1 MSGYLGKIMMHLP
14 TIISISILLNVI
26 IGAFLLSL
34 YFLRQQGSYLYW
46 GSSCLLFV
54 FAQITASLRV
64 FLDLPLVTHYL
75 ADLLI
80 ISAPLAAIL
89 GIHAYS
95 QSDKKCHKSCA
106 FVLILSMM
114 LLLPVHDSPL
124 NQMITTAIIATCFSY
139 AAFALRKLHVERII
153 HLALLK
159 LCFVIHALIMTIQFL
174 LLVTDYLGVINT
186 DLTHL
191 LTAMLIS
198 HIIITTLTAMIW
210 PLIMFLE
217 SEQTLSDLANR
228 DPLTGLLNRRA
239 FITISNNYLEQANQN
254 LTELCALM
262 IDIDFFKKVND
273 QYGHEAGDEALKW
286 VTKKIKSQLRE
297 HDLVARIGGEEFAVM
312 LPKTNQ
318 AQGESLSER
327 IRLAIHNDRF
337 YHQEQVLKLTISIGI
352 ITHKSGT
359 NNVSELLAEADKGL
373 YKAKSNGRN
382 QVVTMAF

>member
-1 MSGYLGKIMMHLP
+1 MMHLP

-34 YFLRQQGSYLYW
+34 YFLRQQPSYLYW

-64 FLDLPLVTHYL
+64 FIDLPLITHYL

-95 QSDKKCHKSCA
+95 QSDKKYHKACA
-106 FVLILSMM
+106 FVLILSM
-114 LLLPVHDSPL
+114 LILLPVHDSPL
-124 NQMITTAIIATCFSY
+124 NQIISTAIIAICFSY
-139 AAFALRKLHVERII
+139 AAFALRKLQVERII

-159 LCFVIHALIMTIQFL
+159 LCFVIHALIMLVQFL
-174 LLVTDYLGVINT
+174 LLVSDYKGDINT
-186 DLTHL
+186 DLSHIL
-191 LTAMLIS
+191 AVILIS

-210 PLIMFLE
+210 PLMMFLE
-217 SEQTLSDLANR
+217 SEQILSDLANR
-228 DPLTGLLNRRA
+228 DPLTGLLNRRS
-239 FITISNNYLEQANQN
+239 FIMISNNYLEQANSN

-273 QYGHEAGDEALKW
+273 QYGHETGDEALKW
-286 VTKKIKSQLRE
+286 VAKKIKSQLRE
-297 HDLVARIGGEEFAVM
+297 HDLVARIGGEEFAVI
-312 LPKTNQ
+312 LPSTSQ
-318 AQGESLSER
+318 TQGESLSER
-327 IRLAIHNDRF
+327 IRLAIHNDSF
-337 YHQEQVLKLTISIGI
+337 QYQQHSIKLSISVGI

-359 NNVSELLAEADKGL
+359 NNVNELLAEADKGL
-373 YKAKSNGRN
+373 YKAKLNGRN

>member
-1 MSGYLGKIMMHLP
+1 MMHLP

-34 YFLRQQGSYLYW
+34 YFLRQQPSYLYW

-64 FLDLPLVTHYL
+64 FIDLPLITHYL

-95 QSDKKCHKSCA
+95 QSDKKYHKACA
-106 FVLILSMM
+106 FVLILSM
-114 LLLPVHDSPL
+114 LILLPVHDSPL
-124 NQMITTAIIATCFSY
+124 NQIITTAIIAICFSY
-139 AAFALRKLHVERII
+139 AAFALRKLQVERII

-159 LCFVIHALIMTIQFL
+159 LCFVIHALIMLVQFL
-174 LLVTDYLGVINT
+174 LLVSDYKGVINT
-186 DLTHL
+186 DLSHI
-191 LTAMLIS
+191 LTVILIS

-210 PLIMFLE
+210 PLMMFLE
-217 SEQTLSDLANR
+217 SEQILSDLANR
-228 DPLTGLLNRRA
+228 DPLTGLLNRRS
-239 FITISNNYLEQANQN
+239 FIMISNNYLEQANSN

-273 QYGHEAGDEALKW
+273 QYGHETGDEALKW
-286 VTKKIKSQLRE
+286 VAKKIKSQLRE
-297 HDLVARIGGEEFAVM
+297 HDLVARIGGEEFAVI
-312 LPKTNQ
+312 LPSTSQ
-318 AQGESLSER
+318 TQGESLSER
-327 IRLAIHNDRF
+327 IRLAIHNDSF
-337 YHQEQVLKLTISIGI
+337 HCQQHSIKLSISVGI

-359 NNVSELLAEADKGL
+359 NNVNELLAEADKGL
-373 YKAKSNGRN
+373 YKAKLNGRN

>member
-1 MSGYLGKIMMHLP
+1 MMHLP

-34 YFLRQQGSYLYW
+34 YFLRQQPSYLYW

-64 FLDLPLVTHYL
+64 FIDLPLITHYL
-75 ADLLI
+75 AALLI

-95 QSDKKCHKSCA
+95 QSDKKYHKACA
-106 FVLILSMM
+106 FVLILSM
-114 LLLPVHDSPL
+114 LILLPVHDSPL
-124 NQMITTAIIATCFSY
+124 NQIISTAIIAICFSY
-139 AAFALRKLHVERII
+139 AAFALRKLQVERII

-159 LCFVIHALIMTIQFL
+159 LCFVIHALIMLVQFL
-174 LLVTDYLGVINT
+174 LLVSDYKGDINT
-186 DLTHL
+186 DLSHIL
-191 LTAMLIS
+191 AVILIS

-210 PLIMFLE
+210 PLMMFLE
-217 SEQTLSDLANR
+217 SEQILSDLANR
-228 DPLTGLLNRRA
+228 DPLTGLLNRRS
-239 FITISNNYLEQANQN
+239 FITISNNYLEQANSN

-273 QYGHEAGDEALKW
+273 QYGHETGDEALKW
-286 VTKKIKSQLRE
+286 VAKKIKSQLRE
-297 HDLVARIGGEEFAVM
+297 HDLVARIGGEEFAVI
-312 LPKTNQ
+312 LPSTSQ
-318 AQGESLSER
+318 TQGESLSER
-327 IRLAIHNDRF
+327 IRLAIHNDSF
-337 YHQEQVLKLTISIGI
+337 QYQQHSIKLSISVGI

-359 NNVSELLAEADKGL
+359 NNVNELLAEADKGL
-373 YKAKSNGRN
+373 YKAKLNGRN

>member
-1 MSGYLGKIMMHLP
+1 MMHLP

-34 YFLRQQGSYLYW
+34 YFLRQQSSYLYW

-54 FAQITASLRV
+54 CAQITASLRV
-64 FLDLPLVTHYL
+64 FIDLPLITHYL

-95 QSDKKCHKSCA
+95 QSDKKYHKACA
-106 FVLILSMM
+106 LVLILSM
-114 LLLPVHDSPL
+114 LILLPVHDSPF
-124 NQMITTAIIATCFSY
+124 NQIITTAIIAICFSY
-139 AAFALRKLHVERII
+139 AAFVLRKLHVERII

-159 LCFVIHALIMTIQFL
+159 LCFVIHALIMLVQFL
-174 LLVTDYLGVINT
+174 LLVSDYKGVINT
-186 DLTHL
+186 DLSHIL
-191 LTAMLIS
+191 AVILIS

-210 PLIMFLE
+210 PLMMFLE
-217 SEQTLSDLANR
+217 SEQILSDLANR
-228 DPLTGLLNRRA
+228 DPLTGLLNRRS
-239 FITISNNYLEQANQN
+239 FITISNNYLEPANSN

-273 QYGHEAGDEALKW
+273 QYGHETGDEALKW
-286 VTKKIKSQLRE
+286 VAKKIKSQLRE
-297 HDLVARIGGEEFAVM
+297 HDLVARIGGEEFAVI
-312 LPKTNQ
+312 LPSTSQ
-318 AQGESLSER
+318 TQGESLSER
-327 IRLAIHNDRF
+327 IRLAIHNDSF
-337 YHQEQVLKLTISIGI
+337 QYQQHSIKLSISVGI

-359 NNVSELLAEADKGL
+359 NNVNELLAEADKGL
-373 YKAKSNGRN
+373 YKAKLNGRN

>member
-1 MSGYLGKIMMHLP
+1 MMHLP

-34 YFLRQQGSYLYW
+34 YFLRQQPSYLYW

-54 FAQITASLRV
+54 CAQITASLRI
-64 FLDLPLVTHYL
+64 FIDLPLITHYL

-95 QSDKKCHKSCA
+95 QSDKKYHKACA
-106 FVLILSMM
+106 FVLILSM
-114 LLLPVHDSPL
+114 LILLPVHDSPL
-124 NQMITTAIIATCFSY
+124 NQIITTAIIAICFSY

-153 HLALLK
+153 HLVLLK
-159 LCFVIHALIMTIQFL
+159 LCFVIHALIMLVQFL
-174 LLVTDYLGVINT
+174 LLVSDYKGVINT
-186 DLTHL
+186 DLSHIL
-191 LTAMLIS
+191 AVILIS

-210 PLIMFLE
+210 PLMMFLE
-217 SEQTLSDLANR
+217 SEQILSDLANR
-228 DPLTGLLNRRA
+228 DPLTGLLNRRS
-239 FITISNNYLEQANQN
+239 FITISNNYLEQANSN

-273 QYGHEAGDEALKW
+273 QYGHETGDEALKW
-286 VTKKIKSQLRE
+286 VAKKIKSQLRE
-297 HDLVARIGGEEFAVM
+297 HDLVARIGGEEFAVI
-312 LPKTNQ
+312 LPSTSQ
-318 AQGESLSER
+318 TQGESLSER
-327 IRLAIHNDRF
+327 IRLAIHNDSF
-337 YHQEQVLKLTISIGI
+337 QYQKHSIKLSISVGI

-359 NNVSELLAEADKGL
+359 NNVNELLAEADKGL
-373 YKAKSNGRN
+373 YKAKLNGRN

>member
-1 MSGYLGKIMMHLP
+1 MMHLP

-34 YFLRQQGSYLYW
+34 YFLRQQPSYLYW

-64 FLDLPLVTHYL
+64 FIDLPLITHYL

-95 QSDKKCHKSCA
+95 QSDKKYHKACA
-106 FVLILSMM
+106 FVLILSM
-114 LLLPVHDSPL
+114 LILLPVHDSSL
-124 NQMITTAIIATCFSY
+124 NQIITTAIIAIYFSY
-139 AAFALRKLHVERII
+139 AAFALRKLQVERII

-159 LCFVIHALIMTIQFL
+159 LCFVIHALIMLVQFL
-174 LLVTDYLGVINT
+174 LLVSDYKGVINT
-186 DLTHL
+186 DLTHI
-191 LTAMLIS
+191 LTVILIS

-210 PLIMFLE
+210 PLMMFLE
-217 SEQTLSDLANR
+217 SEQILSDLANR
-228 DPLTGLLNRRA
+228 DPLTGLLNRRS
-239 FITISNNYLEQANQN
+239 FIMISNNYLEQANSN

-273 QYGHEAGDEALKW
+273 QYGHETGDEALKW
-286 VTKKIKSQLRE
+286 VAKKIKSQLRE
-297 HDLVARIGGEEFAVM
+297 HDLVARIGGEEFAVI
-312 LPKTNQ
+312 LPSTSQ
-318 AQGESLSER
+318 TQGESLSER
-327 IRLAIHNDRF
+327 IRLAIHNDSF
-337 YHQEQVLKLTISIGI
+337 QYQQHSIKLSISVGI

-359 NNVSELLAEADKGL
+359 NNVNELLAEADKGL
-373 YKAKSNGRN
+373 YKAKLNGRN

>member
-1 MSGYLGKIMMHLP
+1 MMHLP

-34 YFLRQQGSYLYW
+34 YFLRQQASYLYW

-64 FLDLPLVTHYL
+64 FIDFPLITHYL

-89 GIHAYS
+89 GIHAFS
-95 QSDKKCHKSCA
+95 QSDKKYHKACA
-106 FVLILSMM
+106 FVVILSM
-114 LLLPVHDSPL
+114 LILLPVHDSPL
-124 NQMITTAIIATCFSY
+124 NQIITTAIIAICFSY
-139 AAFALRKLHVERII
+139 AAFALRKLQVERIM

-159 LCFVIHALIMTIQFL
+159 LCFVIHALIMLLQFS
-174 LLVTDYLGVINT
+174 LLVSDYQDIIDT
-186 DLTHL
+186 DLTHIL
-191 LTAMLIS
+191 AVILIS

-210 PLIMFLE
+210 PLMMFLE
-217 SEQTLSDLANR
+217 SEQVLNDLANR
-228 DPLTGLLNRRA
+228 DPLTGLLNRRS
-239 FITISNNYLEQANQN
+239 FITISNSYLEQANHN

-273 QYGHEAGDEALKW
+273 QYGHETGDEALKW
-286 VTKKIKSQLRE
+286 VAKKIKSQLRE
-297 HDLVARIGGEEFAVM
+297 HDLVARIGGEEFAVI
-312 LPKTNQ
+312 LPSTTQ
-318 AQGESLSER
+318 TQGESLSER

-337 YHQEQVLKLTISIGI
+337 FYQNKALKLTISVGI

-359 NNVSELLAEADKGL
+359 NNVNELLAEADKGL

-382 QVVTMAF
+382 QVATMAF

>member
-1 MSGYLGKIMMHLP
+1 MMHLP

-34 YFLRQQGSYLYW
+34 YFLRQQPSYLYW

-64 FLDLPLVTHYL
+64 FIDLPLITHYL
-75 ADLLI
+75 AALLI

-95 QSDKKCHKSCA
+95 QSDRKYHKACA
-106 FVLILSMM
+106 FVLILSM
-114 LLLPVHDSPL
+114 LILLPVHDSPL
-124 NQMITTAIIATCFSY
+124 NQIISTAIIAICFSY
-139 AAFALRKLHVERII
+139 AAFALRKLQVERII

-159 LCFVIHALIMTIQFL
+159 LCFVIHALIMLVQFL
-174 LLVTDYLGVINT
+174 LLVSDYKGVINT
-186 DLTHL
+186 DLTHI
-191 LTAMLIS
+191 LTVILIS

-210 PLIMFLE
+210 PLMMFLE
-217 SEQTLSDLANR
+217 SEQILSDLANR
-228 DPLTGLLNRRA
+228 DPLTGLLNRRS
-239 FITISNNYLEQANQN
+239 FIMISNNYLEQANSN

-273 QYGHEAGDEALKW
+273 QYGHETGDEALKW
-286 VTKKIKSQLRE
+286 VAKKIKSQLRE
-297 HDLVARIGGEEFAVM
+297 HDLVARIGGEEFAVI
-312 LPKTNQ
+312 LPSTSQ
-318 AQGESLSER
+318 TQGESLSER
-327 IRLAIHNDRF
+327 IRLAIHNDSF
-337 YHQEQVLKLTISIGI
+337 QYQQHSIKLSISVGI

-359 NNVSELLAEADKGL
+359 NNVNELLAEADKGL
-373 YKAKSNGRN
+373 YKAKLNGRN